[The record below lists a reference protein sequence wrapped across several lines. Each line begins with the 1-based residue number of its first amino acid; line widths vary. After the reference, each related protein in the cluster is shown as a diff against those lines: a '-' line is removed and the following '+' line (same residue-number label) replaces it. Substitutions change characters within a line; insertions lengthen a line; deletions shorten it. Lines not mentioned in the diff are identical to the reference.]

1 MRNVDKIKNLKE
13 QLANAQRYAARLE
26 AMCKGQ
32 DRGLMDAQEGVR
44 ELQQAMDG
52 VMMAAVLSLGEEV
65 REVDGQ
71 DLVGWRLRLPAV
83 DVRSLHARYQLH
95 ARRDQEE
102 GGYVISVVPRDGQE
116 D

>member
-1 MRNVDKIKNLKE
+1 MRNVDEIKKLRKE
-13 QLANAQRYAARLE
+13 LAMSQLYAARME
-26 AMCKGQ
+26 GMCKRQ
-32 DRGLMDAQEGVR
+32 DRELAEARQGAE
-44 ELQQAMDG
+44 ELQMAMDG
-52 VMMAAVLSLGEEV
+52 VMMAAVMSLGEEV

-71 DLVGWRLRLPAV
+71 SVVGWRLRLPAV
-83 DVRSLHARYQLH
+83 DVRSLHARYQLR